1 MSNCIQIDLRKQM
14 ASDKWHLIEVAAG
27 AGNKTLAVG
36 GSKMPAAA
44 AVAAAENKMKDCH

>member
-36 GSKMPAAA
+36 GSMPAAA
-44 AVAAAENKMKDCH
+44 AVAAAAENKMKDCH